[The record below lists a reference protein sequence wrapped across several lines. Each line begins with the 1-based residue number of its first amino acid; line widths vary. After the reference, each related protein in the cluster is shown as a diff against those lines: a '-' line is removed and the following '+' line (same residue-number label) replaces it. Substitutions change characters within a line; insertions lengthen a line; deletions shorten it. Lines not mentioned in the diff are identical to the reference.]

1 MKRNLL
7 LVAALCVA
15 SLLTAAGCSERKNDK
30 AGSQTAA
37 RVDQQDITVHQI
49 NQVLIQQQPQQAPQ
63 PPQPPQR
70 VLQPGQTEAASQQA
84 LQILERLIDQALA
97 VQKARDMKIDQDPR
111 VMLQVEAAKRELLA
125 RAYLDRLG
133 EAAAKPSAEDIKKF
147 YDGKPELFK
156 ERRVYNLQ
164 ELAIEAT
171 PDQVSAL
178 RGQIQRV
185 ASAAEFVSHLK
196 ANNLRFSGSQAVRA
210 AEQLPAEMLGNL
222 ARMKDSQMVL
232 LPAPTGAVVIML
244 VGSRAEPVDEARA
257 RPAIEQA
264 LLNEARR
271 KLIDADAKA
280 LRASAKIEYVGKF
293 AEGPKP

>member
-15 SLLTAAGCSERKNDK
+15 SLLTAAGCTERKNDK

-49 NQVLIQQQPQQAPQ
+49 NQVLIQQQQAPQ
-63 PPQPPQR
+63 APQSPQR
-70 VLQPGQTEAASQQA
+70 GLQPGQTEAASQQA

-133 EAAAKPSAEDIKKF
+133 EAAAKPSAEAIKKF

-257 RPAIEQA
+257 RPAIELA